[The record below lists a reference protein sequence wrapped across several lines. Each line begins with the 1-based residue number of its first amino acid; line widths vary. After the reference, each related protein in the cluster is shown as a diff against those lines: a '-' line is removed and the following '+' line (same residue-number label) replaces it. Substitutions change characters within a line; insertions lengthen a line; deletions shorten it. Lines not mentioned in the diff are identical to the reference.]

1 MRSQPWTPPLG
12 GDGEVNAWKTGRS
25 VLRRHRVTAVGVDGE
40 LEVPATSSH
49 APDQEIGTPVT
60 DFKAQPP

>member
-1 MRSQPWTPPLG
+1 
-12 GDGEVNAWKTGRS
+12 
-25 VLRRHRVTAVGVDGE
+25 VTAVGVDGE
-40 LEVPATSSH
+40 LEVPATSSQ